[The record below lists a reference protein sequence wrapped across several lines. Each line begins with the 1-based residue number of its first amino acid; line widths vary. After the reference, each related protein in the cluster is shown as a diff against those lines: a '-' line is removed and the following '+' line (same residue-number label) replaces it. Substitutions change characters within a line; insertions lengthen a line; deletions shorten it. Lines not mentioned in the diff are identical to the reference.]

1 MNEKKKLFST
11 SKVYLSLGFYG
22 NFRQNIDVTLMLEGR
37 CHSIEVPIKLKD
49 IYMLS
54 KREWLLTE
62 NESNNKYLLI
72 ESTETPM
79 EYTLQPIQEDW
90 QRQFDGKADQCMI

>member
-1 MNEKKKLFST
+1 
-11 SKVYLSLGFYG
+11 
-22 NFRQNIDVTLMLEGR
+22 
-37 CHSIEVPIKLKD
+37 
-49 IYMLS
+49 MLS

-62 NESNNKYLLI
+62 YDSNNKYLLT

-90 QRQFDGKADQCMI
+90 QRQFDGKACQGIFSIIKHVYSLNSIYFIHNVCICSPNKDKAGAIRMFL